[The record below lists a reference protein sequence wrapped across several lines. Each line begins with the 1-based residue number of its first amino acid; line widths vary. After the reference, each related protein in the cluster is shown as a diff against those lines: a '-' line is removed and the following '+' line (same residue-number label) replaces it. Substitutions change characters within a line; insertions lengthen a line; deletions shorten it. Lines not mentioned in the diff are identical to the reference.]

1 MAKQISETEERVKY
15 RIEGEFCANCS
26 AKMERALSVTEGIG
40 ETTINYATKTV
51 FLPSSRVVQA
61 QARANS
67 LAELFKTLGDPT
79 RIRIMDALAKSEF
92 CVCDLAELLGLSQ
105 SATSHQLRVLR
116 NSNLVKYRRDGKM
129 VFYSMHDSHVSELY
143 RQGLEHIDEG

>member
-1 MAKQISETEERVKY
+1 MIVKKAEADVAVDKHETIEDAVCDILCVHHEVIDKY
-15 RIEGEFCANCS
+15 SDQLIT
-26 AKMERALSVTEGIG
+26 LD
-40 ETTINYATKTV
+40 
-51 FLPSSRVVQA
+51 
-61 QARANS
+61 RANK

-79 RIRIMDALAKSEF
+79 RMRIMDALANSEF

-116 NSNLVKYRRDGKM
+116 NSDLVKYRREGKM
-129 VFYSMHDSHVSELY
+129 VYYSMHDAHVSELY

>member
-1 MAKQISETEERVKY
+1 MPNDQNNETENLICDVVCVHPDVVSSY
-15 RIEGEFCANCS
+15 SNQVLS
-26 AKMERALSVTEGIG
+26 LDRAT
-40 ETTINYATKTV
+40 
-51 FLPSSRVVQA
+51 Q
-61 QARANS
+61 

-92 CVCDLAELLGLSQ
+92 CVCDLAELLDLSQ

-129 VFYSMHDSHVSELY
+129 VYYSLQDNHVQELY
-143 RQGLEHIDEG
+143 RQGLEHIDE

>member
-1 MAKQISETEERVKY
+1 MIVKKPESHAATDRNEIVEGDVCDILCVHHEVINQY
-15 RIEGEFCANCS
+15 TDQRITL
-26 AKMERALSVTEGIG
+26 K
-40 ETTINYATKTV
+40 
-51 FLPSSRVVQA
+51 
-61 QARANS
+61 RANN
-67 LAELFKTLGDPT
+67 LAELFKTLGDPN

-116 NSNLVKYRRDGKM
+116 NNHLVKYRREGKM
-129 VFYSMHDSHVSELY
+129 VFYSVHDAHVSELY

>member
-1 MAKQISETEERVKY
+1 MILKKPDTDAAIAKNENLEDAVCDISCVHHEVVDKY
-15 RIEGEFCANCS
+15 AEQLIT
-26 AKMERALSVTEGIG
+26 LD
-40 ETTINYATKTV
+40 
-51 FLPSSRVVQA
+51 
-61 QARANS
+61 RANN

-116 NSNLVKYRRDGKM
+116 NSDLVKYRREGKM
-129 VFYSMHDSHVSELY
+129 VYYSMHDSHVSELY

>member
-1 MAKQISETEERVKY
+1 MISKKLETDDAGPKDEIFEDAICDISCVHHEVVNKY
-15 RIEGEFCANCS
+15 VDQLIT
-26 AKMERALSVTEGIG
+26 LD
-40 ETTINYATKTV
+40 
-51 FLPSSRVVQA
+51 
-61 QARANS
+61 RANS

-79 RIRIMDALAKSEF
+79 RIRIIDALAKSEL

-116 NSNLVKYRRDGKM
+116 NSNLAKYRREGKM
-129 VFYSMHDSHVSELY
+129 VYYSVHDSHVSELY